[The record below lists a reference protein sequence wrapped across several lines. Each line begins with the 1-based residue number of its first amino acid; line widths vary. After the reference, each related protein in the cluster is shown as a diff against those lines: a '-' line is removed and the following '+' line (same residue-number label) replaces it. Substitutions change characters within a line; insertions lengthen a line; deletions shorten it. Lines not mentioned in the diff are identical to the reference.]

1 MIVSPFLRKGRMLS
15 MMLQEIRELMEQQ
28 IMRDRQGQLAM
39 QMEILQQQNLK
50 RQRSQTKRK
59 QIIRKIQTRIQTKTI
74 IKRTTK
80 DNGNMK

>member
-1 MIVSPFLRKGRMLS
+1 